1 MKILLVLDQY
11 DGANNGNTM
20 TARRLAEN
28 LRARGHEVRVAAT
41 GEDSEWKW
49 GFKDYHLPIFDH
61 LVTAQGFV
69 FAVPDKAKMLEAV
82 RWADIVH
89 VLMPFP
95 LEKLAIRTALRENV
109 PCTGAFHVQPEN
121 IWFSVNLGNCMPL
134 ISFTYWFAKK
144 YSFKYFHYL
153 HCPSHMIEKQ
163 LLKHGYKADLR
174 VISNGISTR
183 FEYHKS
189 PTRRKEFEGRFVITM
204 SGRLSHEKRQD
215 VLIEAVRKSRHADRI
230 QLFLA
235 GQGPVR
241 DEYLKQ
247 GSTLPNP
254 IMISFLSTDE
264 LIQLFGETDLYV
276 HASDAEIE
284 AISCMEAFA
293 SGLVPII
300 ANSPR
305 SATPQFAL
313 DERSLFKAGDSS
325 DLAAKIDWWIE
336 HDDERR
342 RMEHLYA
349 EEAKEY
355 AIDKCVDR
363 MLDMFADEIRRC
375 GKPLPPEREL
385 YGRERSAD

>member
-1 MKILLVLDQY
+1 
-11 DGANNGNTM
+11 
-20 TARRLAEN
+20 
-28 LRARGHEVRVAAT
+28 
-41 GEDSEWKW
+41 
-49 GFKDYHLPIFDH
+49 
-61 LVTAQGFV
+61 
-69 FAVPDKAKMLEAV
+69 
-82 RWADIVH
+82 
-89 VLMPFP
+89 
-95 LEKLAIRTALRENV
+95 
-109 PCTGAFHVQPEN
+109 
-121 IWFSVNLGNCMPL
+121 
-134 ISFTYWFAKK
+134 
-144 YSFKYFHYL
+144 
-153 HCPSHMIEKQ
+153 MIEKQ